1 MLPPSLRP
9 RPNEVSVL
17 PMRLPAV
24 IAALLLTLAPA
35 AAKAEDPPRDG
46 LETRT
51 LETVVVSGVQPGPG
65 LWRVVAPNGNTMWVL
80 GSLLPLPKRMEWT
93 ATEVQ
98 DKVAQAER
106 VLLPPNVEFDV
117 NAGFFAQIGLLPAA
131 FRARNNPDKQRLV
144 DVVPP
149 ALYARWTVLKKQYM
163 GRDRGVEKRRPIVAA
178 QELLEEALDDHD
190 LSWKN
195 VAAAAVRKA
204 AKKHDR
210 ELHTPEVKVTID
222 DPKAL
227 LRELNESSL
236 SDLDCFEKTLERLET
251 DIEPMK
257 LRANAWAL
265 GEIGYLRSIDY
276 TRGFRACTDAVLE
289 TTLAKK
295 HGFADL
301 QQRLREAWLTDAIDT
316 LGKHA
321 SSFAVLPM
329 SLVLADSGYLAELGR
344 RGYRIEAPD
353 AEPAVESAT
362 AATGAAAVTDAAAG
376 ATPGTATAVEAP
388 AASGTDPALTGAAVD
403 REDK

>member
-1 MLPPSLRP
+1 MLPS
-9 RPNEVSVL
+9 
-17 PMRLPAV
+17 RLPAV
-24 IAALLLTLAPA
+24 IAALLFALAPA
-35 AAKAEDPPRDG
+35 AAKAEDPPRDE

-98 DKVAQAER
+98 DTVAQAER
-106 VLLPPNVEFDV
+106 VLLPPTVDFDV
-117 NAGFFAQIGLLPAA
+117 NAGFFARIGLLPAA
-131 FRARNNPDKQRLV
+131 LRARNNPDKQRLEE
-144 DVVPP
+144 VVPP
-149 ALYARWTVLKKQYM
+149 ELYARWTVLKKQYM
-163 GRDRGVEKRRPIVAA
+163 GRDRGVEKRRPIIAA

-195 VAAAAVRKA
+195 VAAGTVRKA

-210 ELHTPEVKVTID
+210 ELHTPQVKVTID
-222 DPKAL
+222 DPKSL
-227 LRELNESSL
+227 LREFNESSL

-257 LRANAWAL
+257 LRANAWAM
-265 GEIGYLRSIDY
+265 GEVGYLRSIDY

-289 TTLAKK
+289 TTLAEKY
-295 HGFADL
+295 GFADL
-301 QQRLREAWLTDAIDT
+301 EQRLREAWLADAEET

-321 SSFAVLPM
+321 RSFAVLPM
-329 SLVLADSGYLAELGR
+329 SLVLADSGYIAELGR

-353 AEPAVESAT
+353 AEPAAT
-362 AATGAAAVTDAAAG
+362 AEGAAEAAADTAPAAEASADAGTDAALSDA
-376 ATPGTATAVEAP
+376 AVE
-388 AASGTDPALTGAAVD
+388 SG
-403 REDK
+403 DK

>member
-1 MLPPSLRP
+1 
-9 RPNEVSVL
+9 VL
-17 PMRLPAV
+17 PARLPAV
-24 IAALLLTLAPA
+24 IAALLFALAPPA
-35 AAKAEDPPRDG
+35 ASAQDPPRDE

-65 LWRVVAPNGNTMWVL
+65 LWRVVAPNGNILWVL
-80 GSLLPLPKRMEWT
+80 GSLLPLPKRMAWT

-98 DKVAQAER
+98 EKVAAAER

-117 NAGFFAQIGLLPAA
+117 KAGFFAQIGLLPAA

-149 ALYARWTVLKKQYM
+149 ELYARWTVLKKQYM

-178 QELLEEALDDHD
+178 QELLEEALGDHD

-195 VAAAAVRKA
+195 VAAATVRKA

-210 ELHTPEVKVTID
+210 ELHTPAVKVTIE

-265 GEIGYLRSIDY
+265 GEVGYLRSLDY
-276 TRGFRACTDAVLE
+276 TRGWRACTDAVLE

-301 QQRLREAWLTDAIDT
+301 ERRLREAWLADAIET
-316 LGKHA
+316 LDKHA
-321 SSFAVLPM
+321 NSFAVLPM

-353 AEPAVESAT
+353 EPAAE
-362 AATGAAAVTDAAAG
+362 AAASADADAAA
-376 ATPGTATAVEAP
+376 TAGEAADTTALSAGAVEP
-388 AASGTDPALTGAAVD
+388 
-403 REDK
+403 EDK

>member
-1 MLPPSLRP
+1 MLPAPLRP
-9 RPNEVSVL
+9 FPIEVSVL
-17 PMRLPAV
+17 PARLSTV
-24 IAALLLTLAPA
+24 IAALLFALVPA
-35 AAKAEDPPRDG
+35 AVQAEDPPRDG

-98 DKVAQAER
+98 ERVAAAER

-131 FRARNNPDKQRLV
+131 LRARNNPGKQPLV
-144 DVVPP
+144 EVVPP
-149 ALYARWTVLKKQYM
+149 ELYARWTVLKKQYM

-195 VAAAAVRKA
+195 VAAATVRKA

-210 ELHTPEVKVTID
+210 ELHTPAVKVTIE

-236 SDLDCFEKTLERLET
+236 SDIDCFEKTLTRLET

-265 GEIGYLRSIDY
+265 GEVGYLRSLDY
-276 TRGFRACTDAVLE
+276 TRSWRACTDAVLE

-301 QQRLREAWLTDAIDT
+301 EQRLREAWLADAEDT
-316 LGKHA
+316 LGKH
-321 SSFAVLPM
+321 SRSFAVLPM

-353 AEPAVESAT
+353 AEPAVESTT
-362 AATGAAAVTDAAAG
+362 AADAAAG
-376 ATPGTATAVEAP
+376 TDGAAEATHDTVTAIEAA
-388 AASGTDPALTGAAVD
+388 AASGADPAVTGETVE

>member
-1 MLPPSLRP
+1 MLPAPLRP
-9 RPNEVSVL
+9 FPIEVSVL
-17 PMRLPAV
+17 PARLSTV
-24 IAALLLTLAPA
+24 IAALLFALVPA
-35 AAKAEDPPRDG
+35 AAQAKDPPRDG

-65 LWRVVAPNGNTMWVL
+65 LWRVVAPNANTMWVL

-98 DKVAQAER
+98 ERVAAAER

-131 FRARNNPDKQRLV
+131 LRARNNPGKQPLV
-144 DVVPP
+144 EVVPP
-149 ALYARWTVLKKQYM
+149 ELYARWTVLKKQYM

-195 VAAAAVRKA
+195 VAAATVRKA

-210 ELHTPEVKVTID
+210 ELHTPAVKVTIE

-236 SDLDCFEKTLERLET
+236 SDIDCFEKTLTRLET

-265 GEIGYLRSIDY
+265 GEVGYLRSLDY
-276 TRGFRACTDAVLE
+276 TRSWRACTDAVLE

-301 QQRLREAWLTDAIDT
+301 EQRLRDAWLADAEDT
-316 LGKHA
+316 LGKH
-321 SSFAVLPM
+321 SRSFAVLPM

-353 AEPAVESAT
+353 AEPAVEST
-362 AATGAAAVTDAAAG
+362 MAADAAAG
-376 ATPGTATAVEAP
+376 TDGAAEATPDTATAIEA
-388 AASGTDPALTGAAVD
+388 AATSGADPAVTGETVE

>member
-1 MLPPSLRP
+1 MLPPPLRP
-9 RPNEVSVL
+9 CPNEVSVL
-17 PMRLPAV
+17 PVRLPVV
-24 IAALLLTLAPA
+24 IAALLFALAPA
-35 AAKAEDPPRDG
+35 AATAEDPPRDD

-80 GSLLPLPKRMEWT
+80 GRLLPLPKRMEWT
-93 ATEVQ
+93 ATEVEE
-98 DKVAQAER
+98 KVIASER
-106 VLLPPNVEFDV
+106 VLLPPTVDFDV
-117 NAGFFAQIGLLPAA
+117 KAGFFAKLGLLPAA
-131 FRARNNPDKQRLV
+131 LRARNNPGKQPLV
-144 DVVPP
+144 EVVPP
-149 ALYARWTVLKKQYM
+149 ELYARWSVLKKQYM

-195 VAAAAVRKA
+195 IAAEKVRKTA
-204 AKKHDR
+204 RKHDV
-210 ELHTPEVKVTID
+210 ELHTPSVAVTIE

-236 SDLDCFEKTLERLET
+236 SDLDCFEKTLLQLET

-265 GEIGYLRSIDY
+265 GEIGYLRSVDM
-276 TRGFRACTDAVLE
+276 TRSSYRACSDAVLE
-289 TTLAKK
+289 TQIAKK

-301 QQRLREAWLTDAIDT
+301 EQRLREAWLADAEDT

-321 SSFAVLPM
+321 RSFAVLPM

-353 AEPAVESAT
+353 AEAT
-362 AATGAAAVTDAAAG
+362 AEPAAG
-376 ATPGTATAVEAP
+376 ATA
-388 AASGTDPALTGAAVD
+388 DAAVD
-403 REDK
+403 AGGAAETSGVTAAAVEREDK